1 MIAKAKAISHG
12 INGIR
17 YITGESHNKKHPEK
31 IHRIM
36 DNLFPSHLDAM
47 GIWNAM
53 QLSLCGYNNMKN
65 SVIRIELSPSAEH
78 TRFFTPEDWKALWL
92 EFIAEFDKQKIQ
104 DSKGKVI
111 SKQTNL
117 MNSKHTVW
125 LHTESNGGV
134 PHLHGA
140 VCRVDDE
147 GNINNDHHIH
157 IRAQR
162 AAEQVALRRG
172 WITAAQVRTA
182 NIHQLNNDCMEIIR
196 NLPEWSWVSYKAAL
210 IRKGYSVHERRDKDN
225 CLRGYTLQKGN
236 ARYKA
241 SELGVARN
249 LMVTKLQRTW
259 EKEHVGRNNKA
270 NFVNRIN
277 EAPLRLHNYTI
288 YHPTS
293 IPYTVN
299 HNGTNHKFYIPEKI
313 MDFFDDEFD
322 YRFISNAQE
331 LTDMAVSIFV
341 GLIAAQDVNVGGGGG
356 GSQSDLPWRDK
367 DDDDMK
373 WARKC
378 ALAASRLLGKKHK
391 TGFRR

>member
-53 QLSLCGYNNMKN
+53 HLSLCGYNNMKN

-78 TRFFTPEDWKALWL
+78 TRFFTPEDWKTLWL
-92 EFIAEFDKQKIQ
+92 EFLAEFDKQKIQ

-140 VCRVDDE
+140 VCRVDED

-157 IRAQR
+157 LRAQR
-162 AAEQVALRRG
+162 AAEQVAIRRG

-182 NIHQLNNDCMEIIR
+182 NVHQVNNDCMEIIR
-196 NLPEWSWVSYKAAL
+196 SMSSWSWEDYKAAL

-225 CLRGYTLQKGN
+225 YLRGYTLQKGN

-259 EKEHVGRNNKA
+259 EKEHIGRDKTSIA
-270 NFVNRIN
+270 SRIN
-277 EAPLRLHNYTI
+277 EAPLRLHNNTM
-288 YHPTS
+288 YHPTA
-293 IPYTVN
+293 IPYAVT
-299 HNGTNHKFYIPEKI
+299 HNGSNHKFYIPEKI

-322 YRFISNAQE
+322 YRFISNHQK

-341 GLIAAQDVNVGGGGG
+341 GLLAAQEANVGSSGG
-356 GSQSDLPWRDK
+356 GSQSNLPWRDK

-378 ALAASRLLGKKHK
+378 ALAASRSLGKKPK

>member
-78 TRFFTPEDWKALWL
+78 TRFFTPEDCKALWL

-117 MNSKHTVW
+117 KNSKHTVW

-140 VCRVDDE
+140 VCRVDED
-147 GNINNDHHIH
+147 GNINNDHQIH
-157 IRAQR
+157 LRAQR
-162 AAEQVALRRG
+162 AAEQVAIRRG

-182 NIHQLNNDCMEIIR
+182 NIHQVNNDCMEIIR
-196 NLPEWSWVSYKAAL
+196 NMPEWSWVSYKASL

-225 CLRGYTLQKGN
+225 YLRGYTLQKGN

-277 EAPLRLHNYTI
+277 EAPLRLHNYTM

-299 HNGTNHKFYIPEKI
+299 HNGTTHKFYIPEKI
-313 MDFFDDEFD
+313 MDFFDNEFD

-341 GLIAAQDVNVGGGGG
+341 GLIAAQDLNVGGGGG
-356 GSQSDLPWRDK
+356 GPQSDLPWRDK

-378 ALAASRLLGKKHK
+378 ALAANRSLGKKPK
-391 TGFRR
+391 NGYRR

>member
-36 DNLFPSHLDAM
+36 DNLLPSHLDAM

-53 QLSLCGYNNMKN
+53 QLSLCGYKNMKN

-78 TRFFTPEDWKALWL
+78 TRFFTTEDWKALWL
-92 EFIAEFDKQKIQ
+92 EFVAEFDKQKIQ

-140 VCRVDDE
+140 VCRVDED

-157 IRAQR
+157 LRAQR
-162 AAEQVALRRG
+162 AAEQVAIRRG

-182 NIHQLNNDCMEIIR
+182 NIHQVNNDCMEIIR
-196 NLPEWSWVSYKAAL
+196 SMSSWSWEDYKAAL

-249 LMVTKLQRTW
+249 LMVTKLLRTW
-259 EKEHVGRNNKA
+259 EKEHIGRNNKA
-270 NFVNRIN
+270 NVVVRIN
-277 EAPLRLHNYTI
+277 ESPRRMHNYTM
-288 YHPTS
+288 YHPTA
-293 IPYTVN
+293 IPYTVT
-299 HNGTNHKFYIPEKI
+299 HNGTDHKFYIPEKI
-313 MDFFDDEFD
+313 MDLFDEEFD

-341 GLIAAQDVNVGGGGG
+341 GLLAAQEANVGSGGG

-378 ALAASRLLGKKHK
+378 ALAASRSLGKKNK
-391 TGFRR
+391 TGFKR